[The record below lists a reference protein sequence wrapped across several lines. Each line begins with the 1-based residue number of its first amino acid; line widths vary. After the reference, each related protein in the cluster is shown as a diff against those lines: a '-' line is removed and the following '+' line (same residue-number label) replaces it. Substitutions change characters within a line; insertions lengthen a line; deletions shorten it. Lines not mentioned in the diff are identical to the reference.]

1 MTENASVIYSSFSG
15 LLLAAE
21 PAPAPSVFQHFVV
34 AGGWI
39 TWCLLIPL
47 SMATLALTVQYL
59 LTIRRGTQM
68 PISLAKALVGAAR
81 QGQRRNI
88 LETTRE
94 NETML
99 GQAAYASALHS
110 SDGLDAAM
118 SGIDEAVED
127 SAGRLMRRVEY
138 LSVIGN
144 VSPMIG
150 LLGTVVGM
158 IQAFNRIYTAGG
170 GVPDTHKLVGDI
182 AIALVNTFWGL
193 AIAIPALTLYAFFR
207 NRVDALA
214 SDCIRLCGGMATSLI
229 DAERARGSV
238 TARTP
243 GDPTRGPGDV
253 LEQKVL

>member
-1 MTENASVIYSSFSG
+1 MNVAFAAVACSAQGG
-15 LLLAAE
+15 LVLAAE
-21 PAPAPSVFQHFVV
+21 GIQSPSMFQHFVI

-47 SMATLALTVQYL
+47 SMATVALTIHYL
-59 LTIRRGTQM
+59 LTVRRATQL
-68 PISLAKALVGAAR
+68 PISLAKALVAAAR

-99 GQAAYASALHS
+99 GQAAYAAAMHV
-110 SDGLDAAM
+110 SDGMDAAM
-118 SGIDEAVED
+118 TGIDEAVED
-127 SAGRLMRRVEY
+127 SAGRMMRRVEY

-144 VSPMIG
+144 ISPMIG

-170 GVPDTHKLVGDI
+170 GVPETSKLVGDI

-193 AIAIPALTLYAFFR
+193 AIAIPALTAYAFFR
-207 NRVDALA
+207 NRVDAFA
-214 SDCIRLCGGMATSLI
+214 SDCIRLCGGLVTSLI
-229 DAERARGSV
+229 DAERGRGGATESV
-238 TARTP
+238 
-243 GDPTRGPGDV
+243 
-253 LEQKVL
+253 